1 MLNGGGRPGGIEP
14 SGIHCCCWFIAP
26 QVLRCAAKGRV
37 VPHCGMTQSRK
48 LTSCEKNSLSKFSF
62 RTEDT
67 GRHTEA
73 NSLEVRREPGLR

>member
-26 QVLRCAAKGRV
+26 QMLRCATKRLDRV

-48 LTSCEKNSLSKFSF
+48 LN
-62 RTEDT
+62 
-67 GRHTEA
+67 
-73 NSLEVRREPGLR
+73 NLRKGDSISQS